1 VLAQPSGTS
10 RNQAARGSHLV
21 FTFNRD
27 GDDDLYAVD
36 ARGGRVAALT
46 RNRVQD
52 DEFTLD
58 ERTGWVAIVRNYS
71 SIVLVSRDGRRE
83 RSLGEADSPVFSR
96 NGRFL
101 AFAREPLDA
110 ETSHIKLLA
119 VQNGKVRALGAG
131 RPLAFSPSGRL
142 LAFASD
148 HGIGV
153 VDVVSGRRRM
163 FARSARAE
171 FVGWSPNGRTIA
183 FERRRKR
190 GGDISYMLLVAD
202 ARRPKVVRRVLEGW
216 FEARWL
222 TSQRLGYERDTGP
235 GAANQEIG
243 VASST
248 GAEPIVLARGDVSH
262 PQWSPRGERVA
273 YTRRIDERTSALVVA
288 SLTRRQERTIL
299 TASGVDARW
308 SPSGRWL
315 AARAAESD
323 RAALVLFSA
332 DGRRQRTLVESGD
345 PNLDSW
351 SPDERYLAISTQTG
365 LGVLAVRARTL
376 WRLPNWDAYPVRWVR
391 GPLPRRAPAV
401 PPVPPSE
408 LAQPRQLRS
417 RAPVLELSADATRVA
432 VLVGWWRSDCEHI
445 AGWTAGT
452 RRIVRLGH
460 QDPCG
465 DHPRPYAFGLDLVG
479 TRATF
484 RSFSCGN
491 QCYVAQCEGDLWRRD
506 VRCGDEEGTDD
517 MNFRRPAS
525 PAERRSGVAIQTRLG
540 GEIQLRR
547 ELDGRMRTIRPP
559 GGAAD
564 AELEDAGLFYAF
576 NTRGKFRG
584 HVIFLPFAELFP

>member
-1 VLAQPSGTS
+1 LAQRSGTS
-10 RNQAARGSHLV
+10 GNQPARGSHLV

-46 RNRVQD
+46 RNRVRD
-52 DEFTLD
+52 DEFTVD

-83 RSLGEADSPVFSR
+83 RSLGQADSPVFSQ
-96 NGRFL
+96 NGRLL

-110 ETSHIKLLA
+110 ETSQIKLLT
-119 VQNGKVRALGAG
+119 VPNGKVRALGAG

-142 LAFASD
+142 LAFDAEA
-148 HGIGV
+148 GIGV
-153 VDVVSGRRRM
+153 VDVISGRRRM
-163 FARSARAE
+163 FAGSATAE
-171 FVGWSPNGRTIA
+171 FVGWSPNGHGIA
-183 FERRRKR
+183 FDRVRKR
-190 GGDISYMLLVAD
+190 GDEISDVLIAAD
-202 ARRPKVVRRVLEGW
+202 VRRPKIVRPLLEGSLID
-216 FEARWL
+216 ARWL
-222 TSQRLGYERDTGP
+222 TSRRLGYERETS
-235 GAANQEIG
+235 GAPADIG
-243 VASST
+243 FVSST
-248 GAEPIVLARGDVSH
+248 GGRPVVLASGAVSH
-262 PQWSPRGERVA
+262 PRWSPRGERVA
-273 YTRRIDERTSALVVA
+273 YTRRIDEKTSALVVA
-288 SLTRRQERTIL
+288 SLGRHQERTVFR
-299 TASGVDARW
+299 ASAVDARW

-315 AARAAESD
+315 AALAAESD
-323 RAALVLFSA
+323 HAALILVSA
-332 DGRRQRTLVESGD
+332 DAGHQRTLAESRA
-345 PNLDSW
+345 LYLQSW
-351 SPDERYLAISTQTG
+351 SPDERRLAVSTERG
-365 LGVLAVRARTL
+365 LGIVAVGSARL
-376 WRLPNWDAYPVRWVR
+376 RRLPAWDAFPVRWVR
-391 GPLPRRAPAV
+391 GPLPRRARAV

-417 RAPVLELSADATRVA
+417 RAPVLELGADGTRVA

-445 AGWTAGT
+445 SGWIVGS

-465 DHPRPYAFGLDLVG
+465 DHPRPHAFGLALAG

-484 RSFSCGN
+484 QSFSCGN

-517 MNFRRPAS
+517 RDFRRPAS
-525 PAERRSGVAIQTRLG
+525 PVERHSGVAIRTRLR

-547 ELDGRMRTIRPP
+547 ELDGRTRTIRPP

-584 HVIFLPFAELFP
+584 HVIFVPFAELFP